1 MCGWKKS
8 NVCACEICT
17 YVFDPSEMSG
27 QSGFKQYQL
36 VKIPEAIILPLLA
49 ESIILGKPLNHPS
62 MRASF
67 FIKRIWIITF
77 IDIH

>member
-8 NVCACEICT
+8 NVCGYEICT

-36 VKIPEAIILPLLA
+36 VIPGAIILPLLA

-67 FIKRIWIITF
+67 FIKWILIITF